1 MNTEKQIEFDK
12 IKTMWAD
19 LAVTEYA
26 KEKIEET
33 EIILDEKELRRALLD
48 TTNSR
53 RMIEE
58 LGNPPVQNV
67 TEITEVLAIAER

>member
-33 EIILDEKELRRALLD
+33 EIILEMQVIEQGSRTYGGRMERERPVSLECFAVHCRRILK
-48 TTNSR
+48 TQR
-53 RMIEE
+53 
-58 LGNPPVQNV
+58 
-67 TEITEVLAIAER
+67 